1 MRQSRSGLSP
11 GARRS
16 ISCSIIGGMIFLRS
30 NARPRKI
37 IIVTDTIEQASSGHM
52 KSPPLEKNPSTLF
65 TTPVSAMIQAAIIG
79 LEK

>member
-1 MRQSRSGLSP
+1 
-11 GARRS
+11 
-16 ISCSIIGGMIFLRS
+16 
-30 NARPRKI
+30 
-37 IIVTDTIEQASSGHM
+37 M